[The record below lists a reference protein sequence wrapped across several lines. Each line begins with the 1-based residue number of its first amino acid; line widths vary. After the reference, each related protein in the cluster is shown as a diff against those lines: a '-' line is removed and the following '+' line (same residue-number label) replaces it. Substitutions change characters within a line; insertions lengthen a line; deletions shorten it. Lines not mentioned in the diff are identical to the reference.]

1 MFYEKYHERLKPSF
15 RSWNV
20 SLDIHGQENDSRNQL
35 RLLENLPY
43 LGPAAINIYPGLL
56 LHRYS
61 MRWKFVFILKKHK
74 KICEKYPVIILFVC
88 KFVYM
93 YFCIDKLYLLF
104 QSYLNQN
111 QIRIRT
117 NNNDMIFFPLNSD
130 TNWLSSSAYSQVPV
144 RAEIFG
150 MKQQDG
156 ASPYQFH
163 HIYDY
168 TDFST
173 TLDPLT
179 TVFEVLATTLWSF
192 EFQNMSNAFDNL
204 SLWRESRYIVK

>member
-1 MFYEKYHERLKPSF
+1 MKCFSRHTWARKRFEESIAIIGEPALPGPRCNQHLPWIITSQVFYEMKIRFYITE
-15 RSWNV
+15 
-20 SLDIHGQENDSRNQL
+20 
-35 RLLENLPY
+35 
-43 LGPAAINIYPGLL
+43 A
-56 LHRYS
+56 
-61 MRWKFVFILKKHK
+61 HK
-74 KICEKYPVIILFVC
+74 KYAIRYPVIILFVW

-168 TDFST
+168 TDFTT

-179 TVFEVLATTLWSF
+179 TVFEVFATTLLSF

-204 SLWRESRYIVK
+204 SSL

>member
-1 MFYEKYHERLKPSF
+1 
-15 RSWNV
+15 
-20 SLDIHGQENDSRNQL
+20 
-35 RLLENLPY
+35 
-43 LGPAAINIYPGLL
+43 
-56 LHRYS
+56 
-61 MRWKFVFILKKHK
+61 
-74 KICEKYPVIILFVC
+74 
-88 KFVYM
+88 M

-117 NNNDMIFFPLNSD
+117 NNNDMILFHLNSD

-168 TDFST
+168 TDFTT

-179 TVFEVLATTLWSF
+179 TVFEVLATTLLSF

-204 SLWRESRYIVK
+204 SSL